1 MKGGPIHAWDSEYY
15 MARARADA
23 LASLPQRMLSEHF
36 HLGSV
41 LQGFTVLMQRVF
53 GISFQ
58 VGALGYCKMLL
69 QVLQYIA
76 RCSKVLP
83 SGCAQLLQGAF
94 RYTCDHCPS
103 CHCRTLP
110 LS

>member
-1 MKGGPIHAWDSEYY
+1 

-41 LQGFTVLMQRVF
+41 LQGFTELMQRVF

-58 VGALGYCKMLL
+58 VGA
-69 QVLQYIA
+69 
-76 RCSKVLP
+76 
-83 SGCAQLLQGAF
+83 SGLLQGALAVAGAL
-94 RYTCDHCPS
+94 RCCKVSHV
-103 CHCRTLP
+103 LQGA
-110 LS
+110 